1 MFTQAHICGTLHLVF
16 EILMCKLH
24 IPKNDLDA
32 GLEGVLRKFAVNRKL
47 GAAVDTSQAGRAGQ
61 SPAIQV

>member
-1 MFTQAHICGTLHLVF
+1 MFTQAHICVTLHLLF

-24 IPKNDLDA
+24 IPINDLDG
-32 GLEGVLRKFAVNRKL
+32 GLEGVLRKFADDRKL
-47 GAAVDTSQAGRAGQ
+47 GAAVDTSKAGRAGQ